1 MVQWT
6 VTFLLHVEFARSILD
21 PSRYLGI
28 RCHIKLHTVTLIA
41 FKLNIKIIASAVIPT
56 LISNFAKMNPKSGK
70 SSMTMNIL
78 MIFGPIM
85 NNIKDKIIKV
95 GTNNLNLKFS
105 CLQRTF
111 MLLV

>member
-1 MVQWT
+1 
-6 VTFLLHVEFARSILD
+6 
-21 PSRYLGI
+21 
-28 RCHIKLHTVTLIA
+28 
-41 FKLNIKIIASAVIPT
+41 
-56 LISNFAKMNPKSGK
+56 
-70 SSMTMNIL
+70 MTMNIL

-95 GTNNLNLKFS
+95 GTNNLNLKFI